1 MANRSETANESMCCN
16 DLLGEEKPQTQTRD
30 ESERGREKKIEAE
43 RDRGNENEARI
54 YEQEKVKLN
63 SFGQEMILSN

>member
-1 MANRSETANESMCCN
+1 MLQN
-16 DLLGEEKPQTQTRD
+16 DLLEEEKPQIRARV
-30 ESERGREKKIEAE
+30 ESGRLREKETKAE
-43 RDRGNENEARI
+43 CEINEGKQTEARI

>member
-1 MANRSETANESMCCN
+1 MNPCVATTFWGKRNLKLR
-16 DLLGEEKPQTQTRD
+16 
-30 ESERGREKKIEAE
+30 REKRAEEAE
-43 RDRGNENEARI
+43 RKRDRGNENEARI